1 MRVTFLP
8 STRRIYTPTFRMTS
22 GFGPLRDLA
31 QVRHASYALRVP
43 RAGSL
48 PPASFRPH
56 LAAAALAVRLGVPVI
71 EASRGLSPP
80 SHFPVRFPLPV
91 PKQRAPC
98 TPLRA
103 MPGARRAGVYPP
115 PADPPRCAN
124 RPARR
129 ILVRLSK
136 AAWRGGGV
144 RGRDRP
150 FGRPPAQIPA
160 CGITALGSCLR

>member
-115 PADPPRCAN
+115 PPRHSAVENLTRIYLAGRSENLGGPAGVPAGGKPPPYGEIGAI
-124 RPARR
+124 P
-129 ILVRLSK
+129 K
-136 AAWRGGGV
+136 ALNTYR
-144 RGRDRP
+144 
-150 FGRPPAQIPA
+150 
-160 CGITALGSCLR
+160 